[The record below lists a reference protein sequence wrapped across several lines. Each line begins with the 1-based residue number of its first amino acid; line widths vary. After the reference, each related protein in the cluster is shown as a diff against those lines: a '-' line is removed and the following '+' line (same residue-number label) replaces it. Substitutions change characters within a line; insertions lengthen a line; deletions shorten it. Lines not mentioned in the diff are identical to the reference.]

1 MITNS
6 DLDEPG
12 PDKLIPAI
20 ELIISRPELR
30 WLVVPLSLTTINV
43 LDEVNLLVRISEYTT
58 EPIAKVTTV
67 SNISIFDATNELS
80 ISLKLISSCS
90 CIFILLTIFIKG
102 NHYNSLSIMLL

>member
-43 LDEVNLLVRISEYTT
+43 LDEVNLLVKLT
-58 EPIAKVTTV
+58 
-67 SNISIFDATNELS
+67 NILQSQLQ
-80 ISLKLISSCS
+80 KL
-90 CIFILLTIFIKG
+90 LQ
-102 NHYNSLSIMLL
+102 